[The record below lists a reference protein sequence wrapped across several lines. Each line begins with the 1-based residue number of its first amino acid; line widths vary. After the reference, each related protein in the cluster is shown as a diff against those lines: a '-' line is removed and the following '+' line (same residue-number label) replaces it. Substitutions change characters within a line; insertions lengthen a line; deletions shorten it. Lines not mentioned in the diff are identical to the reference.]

1 MPEKEKEKYAVLSEP
16 YEYRSGGKTIL
27 VSSFYNTQAKATAE
41 ELIIKMLENRILTNN
56 VSPLVS

>member
-1 MPEKEKEKYAVLSEP
+1 MLEKEKEKYAVLSEP

-41 ELIIKMLENRILTNN
+41 ELIIKMLENRILNEKECD
-56 VSPLVS
+56 LL